1 MNEKADISA
10 YPTWVKLSLWGLGG
24 RSSVLGFV
32 CISLLAAIGLV
43 AYAVRSGDAR
53 FYAGAGF
60 LAAALLY
67 WRAVVWVD
75 RNGRWPE

>member
-1 MNEKADISA
+1 MPDT
-10 YPTWVKLSLWGLGG
+10 YPTWVKLSLWGLGS
-24 RSSVLGFV
+24 RASALGFV
-32 CISLLAAIGLV
+32 WLSVIAAIGLV

-60 LAAALLY
+60 LASACLY

-75 RNGRWPE
+75 RHGDWSARPR